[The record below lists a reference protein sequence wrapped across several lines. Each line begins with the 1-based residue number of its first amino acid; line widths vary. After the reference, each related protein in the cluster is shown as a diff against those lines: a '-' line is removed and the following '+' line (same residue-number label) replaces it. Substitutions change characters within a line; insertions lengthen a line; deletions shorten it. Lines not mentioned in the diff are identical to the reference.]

1 MEYAIP
7 LKTLRLWQLRSAI
20 CGIILIVICIML
32 TKRGLPLLIGCTA
45 VIIIFGLLMLW
56 YLPRLFKNCRCR
68 VVNNSVILEIGLFI
82 RKIHI
87 FPLMRL
93 IYTQTLKTPL
103 SSLLGLMGISLKAA
117 RNRIYIPELSLP
129 DAERLLAALKGSDD
143 NKA

>member
-7 LKTLRLWQLRSAI
+7 LKTLHLWQLRSAI
-20 CGIILIVICIML
+20 CGIILLVICIML
-32 TKRGLPLLIGCTA
+32 TKRGLPLIIGCTA
-45 VIIIFGLLMLW
+45 VIIIFSLLMLW

-68 VVNNSVILEIGLFI
+68 VVNNSVILEIGVFI

-103 SSLLGLMGISLKAA
+103 SSLLGLMCISLKAA

-129 DAERLLAALKGSDD
+129 DAERLLAALKGSED

>member
-20 CGIILIVICIML
+20 CGIILLVICIML

-45 VIIIFGLLMLW
+45 VIIIFSLLMLW

-68 VVNNSVILEIGLFI
+68 VVNNSVILEIGVFI